1 MARELAVEF
10 RKQRDA
16 VGEAKL
22 GAGGGE
28 RGIFRRRG
36 GVDDE
41 ARAGKR
47 LEQGG
52 ERGSADPVVRPRDA
66 CAQGE
71 RGLGV
76 EQQQPVEAPAQLA
89 SGVGR
94 VVRIKAERE
103 AASVEVGWPTRLRE
117 QPGLIN
123 SGLWIAMTIVENVRL
138 SRHAGRVRRDVR
150 SWR

>member
-1 MARELAVEF
+1 MSWLGFDQKGRCLPRISARAGAGVGRGMARELAVEF

-36 GVDDE
+36 AVDDE

-52 ERGSADPVVRPRDA
+52 ERGIADPVVRPRDA
-66 CAQGE
+66 CAQ
-71 RGLGV
+71 V
-76 EQQQPVEAPAQLA
+76 SAA
-89 SGVGR
+89 SGLSSSSRSKRPPSSLR
-94 VVRIKAERE
+94 V
-103 AASVEVGWPTRLRE
+103 SVALCELKPSAKPPALRADGPRGYGSN
-117 QPGLIN
+117 PG
-123 SGLWIAMTIVENVRL
+123 
-138 SRHAGRVRRDVR
+138 
-150 SWR
+150 